1 MLVTEEDFREYEK
14 KNAFMA
20 HNHIR
25 ICKAEPECSIVSV
38 KLADC
43 AMNLSG
49 FVHGGLF
56 CAMADCVAG
65 IAARADGGQY
75 VTQSAHI
82 NFLSNVRGGT
92 VFAKA
97 EEVKRGRSIA
107 VFHVSVTDEAGK
119 LLADCV
125 VDMFKTA
132 KAVSNDES

>member
-1 MLVTEEDFREYEK
+1 MLLTEQDFREYEK

-20 HNHIR
+20 HNNIR
-25 ICKAEPECSIVSV
+25 ICKAEPKCSIVKVALREES
-38 KLADC
+38 K
-43 AMNLSG
+43 NLHG

-65 IAARADGGQY
+65 IAARADGGHY

-82 NFLSNVRGGT
+82 NFLGNVKGGT
-92 VFAKA
+92 VFARA
-97 EEVKRGRSIA
+97 EEIKRGRSIA
-107 VFHVSVTDEAGK
+107 VFHVSVTDENEK

-132 KAVSNDES
+132 EAVSDDKA